1 MKRRDFVTLLG
12 GATVAWP
19 LAARAQ
25 QPDRVRRVGVLVGA
39 ENDPATQA
47 RVAAF
52 RQGLAALGWIEGRNV
67 HVDYRFGGNADRLGA
82 SVADLVGVA
91 PDVIVSSPQG
101 LGPLRQA
108 TRTIPIVFVL
118 LADPIG
124 QGFVASLARPGG
136 MMTGFASLD
145 PSTVSKQ
152 LQLLKQ
158 VAPRVT
164 RVANLYD
171 PLNPTFAAFADMLVA
186 TAPTFNIEA
195 WGAPVRN
202 AAEIGQSI
210 EALARESN
218 GALMVAGVPE
228 NLDLIL
234 RLAAR
239 HRLPTMGPLR
249 FLPARGGLMSYG
261 FDDLD
266 EFRSAASYVDRI
278 LKGAKP
284 GELPVQYPTKYQ
296 LIINLKTAKELS
308 LDISPALLS
317 VADELIE

>member
-1 MKRRDFVTLLG
+1 MRRRDFITLLG
-12 GATVAWP
+12 GAAAALP
-19 LAARAQ
+19 LAARGQ
-25 QPDRVRRVGVLVGA
+25 QSGRVRRVGVLVGA
-39 ENDPATQA
+39 ENDAETQA

-52 RQGLAALGWIEGRNV
+52 RQGLAALGWIEGRNL

-82 SVADLVGVA
+82 SVADMVGLA

-101 LGPLRQA
+101 LEPLRQA
-108 TRTIPIVFVL
+108 TGTIPIVFVL
-118 LADPIG
+118 LADPMG

-145 PSTVSKQ
+145 PSIVSKQ
-152 LQLLKQ
+152 LQLLKE

-171 PLNPTFAAFADMLVA
+171 SVNPTVAAFADMLVA
-186 TAPTFNIEA
+186 TAPKFNIEA
-195 WGAPVRN
+195 WGAPVHN
-202 AAEIGQSI
+202 AAEVEQSI

-218 GALMVAGVPE
+218 GALMVAGVPA
-228 NLDLIL
+228 NIDLIL
-234 RLAAR
+234 RLAAQ

-284 GELPVQYPTKYQ
+284 AELPVQYPTKYQ
-296 LIINLKTAKELS
+296 LIINLKTAKDLG

-317 VADELIE
+317 VADELME